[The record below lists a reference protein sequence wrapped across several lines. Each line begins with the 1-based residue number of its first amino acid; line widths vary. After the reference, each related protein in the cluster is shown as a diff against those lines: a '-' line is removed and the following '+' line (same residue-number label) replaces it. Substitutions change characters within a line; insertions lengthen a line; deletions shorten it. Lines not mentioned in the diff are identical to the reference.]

1 MYYAAN
7 RKPKDSE
14 TLALVEIAIYCATV
28 NQEND
33 VLKVSNINLKLL
45 ISWFVI
51 LKVLCYFSH
60 FANWCHK
67 PIQGYLLTRL
77 GTK

>member
-28 NQEND
+28 NQENE
-33 VLKVSNINLKLL
+33 VLKVSNTKIEIGSTDLGSL
-45 ISWFVI
+45 IGNFQ
-51 LKVLCYFSH
+51 FS
-60 FANWCHK
+60 CHS
-67 PIQGYLLTRL
+67 TF
-77 GTK
+77 T

>member
-28 NQEND
+28 NQENE
-33 VLKVSNINLKLL
+33 VLKVSDTNQK
-45 ISWFVI
+45 FVI
-51 LKVLCYFSH
+51 LRDLCYFSH

-67 PIQGYLLTRL
+67 D
-77 GTK
+77 